1 MADTYNIQIDAGATY
16 RLQVSHVDDNDVAI
30 NLTGYTARMH
40 VRETVTSAS
49 TVIALTS
56 SSGITITPSTGT
68 LDIVIAKTVTKDLVG
83 PYVYDLEIES
93 GAGVV
98 DRLLQG
104 SVTVNPEVTRE

>member
-1 MADTYNIQIDAGATY
+1 MADTYNIQIDAGSTFQ
-16 RLQVSHVDDNDVAI
+16 LQVSHLDDDDVAI
-30 NLTGYTARMH
+30 NLTGYSARMH
-40 VRETVTSAS
+40 IREDVTSED
-49 TVIALTS
+49 TVLELTS
-56 SSGITITPSTGT
+56 SSGITITAATGT
-68 LDIVIAKTVTKDLVG
+68 LDIAIAASVTKDLVG